1 MRYGLAG
8 RVVQAGEL
16 LSAHS
21 CDLELS
27 KEDVLFQYVI
37 AVGSSEPM

>member
-8 RVVQAGEL
+8 RVVQAGD
-16 LSAHS
+16 S